1 MNTPDDD
8 RTAELLARALR
19 EEAALTEPQPDALQR
34 IQERAGSASPPFSDS
49 SDRPRW
55 LGAWSGRTNGAS
67 SRWGGLG
74 GALGAGLATAA
85 IITAV
90 VAIGNSGTDTSGPPA
105 GQPTLSEPNS
115 VEPTASRP
123 TGEEPTESAE
133 TGAEPTA
140 TEPTQPDP
148 TASDPTQPDPTATDP
163 AASDP
168 TQPDPTATDPT
179 ATEPTQPDPTASAP
193 TEEEPGSGQAPH
205 QGVYDPNAPAAR
217 QVTMY
222 YPGDSPD
229 VFSIAPRLYS
239 EAHTLPEAP
248 DDPVLAAVREWWT
261 SLPIDPDLMPV
272 LMGNESLHVVDVSTV
287 GQTTTIA
294 LESLS
299 GALPEGE
306 PLLVGDHR
314 PVGSPAQ
321 QRAQILPY
329 FQALLRTAGVVGE
342 ARFTYN
348 GEPVDESNGVRLNP
362 LRAMSDEEVRA
373 WIEIVNLVEGQTVT
387 NPVTI
392 TVSGNVFEGNVNW
405 ELFDD
410 GGAKVDEG
418 FVTTAMG
425 VWQQADIELGT
436 LEPGTYRIR
445 CLEYSMEDGSP
456 MNIVDKTFTVE

>member
-49 SDRPRW
+49 SDRARW
-55 LGAWSGRTNGAS
+55 LGAWSDRTNGAS

-90 VAIGNSGTDTSGPPA
+90 VVIGNAGTDTSAPPA
-105 GQPTLSEPNS
+105 GQPTLSEPS
-115 VEPTASRP
+115 LAEPTASRP
-123 TGEEPTESAE
+123 TGAEPTESAE

-148 TASDPTQPDPTATDP
+148 TA
-163 AASDP
+163 
-168 TQPDPTATDPT
+168 
-179 ATEPTQPDPTASAP
+179 TEPTQPDPTAPDPTAPDPTASDP
-193 TEEEPGSGQAPH
+193 TEEEPGSGQALH
-205 QGVYDPNAPAAR
+205 QGVYDPNAPADR

-222 YPGDSPD
+222 YAGRSAA
-229 VFSIAPRLYS
+229 FSEKGPRLYA
-239 EAHTLPEAP
+239 EPHTLPAAP
-248 DDPVLAAVREWWT
+248 DDPALAAAREWWT

-272 LMGNESLHVVDVSTV
+272 MMGSPDLEVVDVS
-287 GQTTTIA
+287 QSEQSTTIA
-294 LESLS
+294 IEGPEGPTAGDQSLLS
-299 GALPEGE
+299 G
-306 PLLVGDHR
+306 DHL
-314 PVGSPAQ
+314 VGSPAQ
-321 QRAQILPY
+321 QHALILSY
-329 FQALLRTAGVVGE
+329 YQALLRTAGVEDE

-348 GEPVDESNGVRLNP
+348 GEPVDESNGVRLDP
-362 LRAMSDEEVRA
+362 LRVMPDEEVRA
-373 WIEIVNLVEGQTVT
+373 WIDIVTPVEGQTVS
-387 NPVTI
+387 NPVTV

-405 ELFDD
+405 QLFDQA
-410 GGAKVDEG
+410 GAKVDEG
-418 FVTTAMG
+418 FVTTAFT
-425 VWQQADIELGT
+425 VWRQADIELGT